1 MRSGRSS
8 RLVLRTLFCGVLV
21 VLSSLMS
28 LVRLVLLV
36 KRLERRRAVTVSTM
50 VARIVALVGRTI
62 MCALGS
68 SLPLGLLVM
77 RRLRLRVR
85 LVLLVRDM
93 EVVIRMVMFV
103 STVLLDVRHSVESH
117 MLFFPDLETVTL
129 FSNIQKPFSCP
140 PVAHQIYGY

>member
-1 MRSGRSS
+1 MRSGRAS

-21 VLSSLMS
+21 VLSSLVS

-36 KRLERRRAVTVSTM
+36 RKLERRRAVTVSTM

-93 EVVIRMVMFV
+93 EVVIRVVFV
-103 STVLLDVRHSVESH
+103 STTVLLDVRHSVESYVV
-117 MLFFPDLETVTL
+117 FPDLETVTL